1 MIMDGQPRRSFL
13 RACLQ
18 CVAALSLL
26 TFPGCTAP
34 TDVRRQAR
42 ALTGWIPP
50 SKSVKSLGGRYLALV
65 REEDNLAT
73 LVRLITHD
81 TEEKA
86 FLQLLEHD
94 RDGLRRRLHE
104 SHLEDFRH
112 GHTIDVGRWILS
124 RTEARLCALVALL
137 DQQNLPTTAL

>member
-18 CVAALSLL
+18 CVVALPFL
-26 TFPGCTAP
+26 TFPGCEAP
-34 TDVRRQAR
+34 TDIRRQAR
-42 ALTGWIPP
+42 ALTWWIPP
-50 SKSVKSLGGRYLALV
+50 SNSVKSLGRRYLALV
-65 REEDNLAT
+65 RKERNLPT
-73 LVRLITHD
+73 LVRLIAHD
-81 TEEKA
+81 MEEEA
-86 FLQLLEHD
+86 FLQLVKYD

-112 GHTIDVGRWILS
+112 GHTTHVDRWVLS

-137 DQQNLPTTAL
+137 HQAG

>member
-1 MIMDGQPRRSFL
+1 MDGQPRRSFL

-18 CVAALSLL
+18 CVVALPFF
-26 TFPGCTAP
+26 TFPGCKAQ

-50 SKSVKSLGGRYLALV
+50 SKSVKSLGRRYLALV
-65 REEDNLAT
+65 PKEGNLAT
-73 LVRLITHD
+73 LVRLIAHD
-81 TEEKA
+81 IEEEA
-86 FLQLLEHD
+86 FLQLVQHD

-104 SHLEDFRH
+104 THLEDFRR
-112 GHTIDVGRWILS
+112 GHTTEIDRWVLS

-137 DQQNLPTTAL
+137 HQAG